1 MYPTRGRGPRF
12 PQAYMPNRSCQ
23 EDGWDR
29 PKQNWYP
36 DGPGRGQFYNSRANG
51 DNFGQYRGSYRGR
64 GWRRPR
70 SDFPEERH
78 YRGHSYRRSK
88 TSFTKGRY
96 QHASRP
102 PCLKTIS
109 LKNSQTAEVSS
120 SHTSPVPPAKTPTEQ
135 TSSIKKD
142 PHNMGKE
149 PVSMRERHS
158 AAAESSANQT
168 HPVPFPEAPLHAPEY
183 TEELHAKAK
192 EKYVLCEVRQSR
204 DRLGDVISP
213 VAVEIP
219 FLFENTDDHQSEGK
233 EAIERCEVK
242 QSRDRLGDV
251 ISPVAV
257 EIPFLSENTDGH
269 QSEGKEAIERCEV
282 KQSRD
287 QLGDVIS
294 PVAVEIPFLS
304 ENTDGHQSEGKEAIE
319 RCEVKQSRD
328 QLGDVISPVAV
339 EIPFLSENTDGHQSE
354 GKEAI
359 ERLEVRQSRNRVG
372 DVISPVAV
380 EIPFLSGNT
389 DGHQSEGKEAI
400 EQCEVR
406 QSRNRVGDVI
416 SPVAVEIPFLYGN
429 TDGHQSEGKEAIERT
444 IQMKWRYS
452 EAAKSSANQTLP
464 IPPPEAPV
472 EEQTTLETTERRPT
486 AKQNSIL
493 PPQSLQMKERD
504 RDSESAESSANQTQP
519 ILSSEAPVEEQT
531 TPETTEHHSTVKQNS
546 ILKQPTVLRDETC
559 IQHAPPEEGEG
570 ATNQAPNDNSVKTP
584 STGSHKEASP
594 GQKDLGL
601 TGFPLN
607 FSSIH
612 YVPVLVQ
619 KAEMQ
624 LLSSHSLPQTHVICD
639 RKCDI
644 ERLLVCHSCSSRI
657 HHSSASEYSS
667 QNCVPREF
675 CILRSRSPHRQEQE
689 LRSDHKKK
697 QKLGSFCR
705 QEQSLKSSRKC
716 KPSPHRRKQHSGSP
730 QRRSDY
736 VGSCYHCYCDYKYD
750 CSLSQENPKE
760 SDLSPRYLPHKINNC
775 HSPKERSEKVSHLN
789 SPASHTVKA
798 KKEKVMQPEEMAKK
812 KRSSSGKG
820 TKFIKIQ
827 KTVSNYEDTTSPQH
841 PNTEE
846 KTSSSAISW
855 TLKDRSA
862 DVLAK
867 EEIEE
872 IQTTASNYEVQ
883 GSPQHPN
890 TEEKTSSSDISW
902 TLKDRSAA
910 VLAKKEEIEEA
921 YLRVLLNFAVMAIM
935 LVEKE
940 PSMETTI
947 GSALRANLRRTG
959 DYYEHMLKNYI
970 DSLAEPS

>member
-1 MYPTRGRGPRF
+1 MYPTRGRGPWF
-12 PQAYMPNRSCQ
+12 PQAYMPNRNFQ

-29 PKQNWYP
+29 PKQNWYA
-36 DGPGRGQFYNSRANG
+36 DGPGRGQFYNRANG

-78 YRGHSYRRSK
+78 CRGHSYRRSK

-102 PCLKTIS
+102 PCLKTIP

-158 AAAESSANQT
+158 TAAESSANQT
-168 HPVPFPEAPLHAPEY
+168 HPVLFPEAPLHAPEN

-233 EAIERCEVK
+233 EAIERLEVK
-242 QSRDRLGDV
+242 QSRDR
-251 ISPVAV
+251 
-257 EIPFLSENTDGH
+257 
-269 QSEGKEAIERCEV
+269 R
-282 KQSRD
+282 
-287 QLGDVIS
+287 
-294 PVAVEIPFLS
+294 
-304 ENTDGHQSEGKEAIE
+304 
-319 RCEVKQSRD
+319 
-328 QLGDVISPVAV
+328 GDVISPVAV

-359 ERLEVRQSRNRVG
+359 ERLEVRQSRDRVG
-372 DVISPVAV
+372 DVSSPVAV

-400 EQCEVR
+400 ERCEVR
-406 QSRNRVGDVI
+406 QSRDRLGDVI
-416 SPVAVEIPFLYGN
+416 SPVAVEIPFLSEN
-429 TDGHQSEGKEAIERT
+429 TDDHQSEGKEAIERT
-444 IQMKWRYS
+444 LQMKWRDR

-472 EEQTTLETTERRPT
+472 EEQTTLETTERQPT

-493 PPQSLQMKERD
+493 NQPTVQTDEKYIQHVVSKEGAQSQVLDGHTVEPPQSLQMKERD
-504 RDSESAESSANQTQP
+504 RDSEAAESSANQTQP

-546 ILKQPTVLRDETC
+546 ILKQPTVQRDETC
-559 IQHAPPEEGEG
+559 IQHAPPEEG

-644 ERLLVCHSCSSRI
+644 ERLLVCHSCSSKI

-716 KPSPHRRKQHSGSP
+716 KPSPHRREQHSGSP

-789 SPASHTVKA
+789 SLASHTVKA

-820 TKFIKIQ
+820 TKFVKIQ
-827 KTVSNYEDTTSPQH
+827 KTASNYEDTTSPQH

-872 IQTTASNYEVQ
+872 IQTTANNYEVQ

>member
-233 EAIERCEVK
+233 EAIER
-242 QSRDRLGDV
+242 
-251 ISPVAV
+251 
-257 EIPFLSENTDGH
+257 
-269 QSEGKEAIERCEV
+269 
-282 KQSRD
+282 
-287 QLGDVIS
+287 
-294 PVAVEIPFLS
+294 
-304 ENTDGHQSEGKEAIE
+304 
-319 RCEVKQSRD
+319 
-328 QLGDVISPVAV
+328 
-339 EIPFLSENTDGHQSE
+339 
-354 GKEAI
+354 
-359 ERLEVRQSRNRVG
+359 
-372 DVISPVAV
+372 
-380 EIPFLSGNT
+380 
-389 DGHQSEGKEAI
+389 
-400 EQCEVR
+400 
-406 QSRNRVGDVI
+406 
-416 SPVAVEIPFLYGN
+416 
-429 TDGHQSEGKEAIERT
+429 T

-493 PPQSLQMKERD
+493 NQPTVQTDEKYIQHVVSKEGAQSYVLDGHTVEPPQSLQMKERD